1 MKKVLSSL
9 IIATLALTLCIN
21 GASAA
26 KNEKKAAK
34 EQVKLE
40 KELAKKQIKKEK
52 EEAKKAKKHAKDLA
66 KARKNPKDVLTDAE
80 YKEIKMNYF
89 NADGYGDVYNCK
101 VAQQRFCKV
110 KDLDTGVYVLCD
122 REVSRTQMESA
133 KVFYKLDRC
142 TKLN

>member
-34 EQVKLE
+34 QQVKLE

-52 EEAKKAKKHAKDLA
+52 EQAKKAKKHAKDLA

-80 YKEIKMNYF
+80 YKEIKTQFF
-89 NADGYGDVYNCK
+89 NAEGYGDMYNCW
-101 VAQQRFCKV
+101 VEQQRFCKV
-110 KDLDTGVYVLCD
+110 KDYDTGVYVLCD

-133 KVFYKLDRC
+133 KIFYKLGRC
-142 TKLN
+142 VKLN

>member
-34 EQVKLE
+34 QQVKLE

-52 EEAKKAKKHAKDLA
+52 EQAKKAKKHAKDLA
-66 KARKNPKDVLTDAE
+66 KARKNPKDVLTVAE
-80 YKEIKMNYF
+80 YKEIKTQFF
-89 NADGYGDVYNCK
+89 NAEGYGDMYNCW
-101 VAQQRFCKV
+101 VEQQRFCKV
-110 KDLDTGVYVLCD
+110 KDYDTGVYVLCD

-133 KVFYKLDRC
+133 KIFYKLGRC
-142 TKLN
+142 VKLN